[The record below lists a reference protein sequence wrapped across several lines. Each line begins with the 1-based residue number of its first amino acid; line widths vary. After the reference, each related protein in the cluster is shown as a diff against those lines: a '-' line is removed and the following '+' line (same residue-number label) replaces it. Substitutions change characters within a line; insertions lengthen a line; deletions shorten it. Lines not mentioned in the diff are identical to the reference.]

1 VHGFRRPGVRGSN
14 GGGSEGSL
22 HVNVLMLIKGLG
34 RGGAEQLLVSTV
46 RHADAGRFAFRVAYL
61 LPWKDALVGELESE
75 GADVRCLDGARGVR
89 WTGALR
95 RLARDA
101 DVVHIHSPYPAIGA
115 RLTLPRG
122 LPLVYTEHNEWPRY
136 HRATYWGNAL
146 TYGRNDHVFAVSDR
160 VKKSVRPPRG
170 LAFLRLP
177 PIETLH
183 HGPDPALLERAA
195 IDDGARAEL
204 SEGDDVL
211 LVGTV
216 ANLKAHKGIG
226 VLLDAVPLV
235 LREDPRARF
244 VIVGQGPLE
253 EDLRRR
259 ASALG
264 LNGAVRFTGFREDA
278 ARLASAFDVFVLPSL
293 HEGLPIALLEAMSLG
308 RPSVV
313 TPVGGVPE
321 VVVNG
326 QHALVVPPSQPAALA
341 SAIVEL
347 LGDPEA
353 RARLGANAKVRAAS
367 FDIRRAVRRMQDVW
381 TELAS

>member
-1 VHGFRRPGVRGSN
+1 
-14 GGGSEGSL
+14 
-22 HVNVLMLIKGLG
+22 MLIKGLG

-46 RHADAGRFAFRVAYL
+46 RHADAGRFTFRVAYL
-61 LPWKDALVGELESE
+61 LPWKDALVGELESD
-75 GADVRCLDGARGVR
+75 GAEVRCLDGARGVR
-89 WTGALR
+89 WTGAFR

-101 DVVHIHSPYPAIGA
+101 DVVHVHSPYPAVGA

-122 LPLVYTEHNEWPRY
+122 VPLVYTEHNEWPRY

-160 VKKSVRPPRG
+160 VKESIRLPRG
-170 LAFLRLP
+170 LRSRRLP

-183 HGPDPALLERAA
+183 HGADPMLLEHAA
-195 IDDGARAEL
+195 RDTGARGEL
-204 SEGDDVL
+204 CGQDDVL

-216 ANLKAHKGIG
+216 ANLKAHKGID

-235 LREDPRARF
+235 LRQVPRARF

-259 ASALG
+259 SSALG

-278 ARLASAFDVFVLPSL
+278 ARLASAFDLFVLPSL
-293 HEGLPIALLEAMSLG
+293 HEGLPIALLEAMALG

-313 TPVGGVPE
+313 TSVGGVPE

-326 QHALVVPPSQPAALA
+326 EHAVVVPPSQPSALA
-341 SAIVEL
+341 GAIVEL
-347 LGDPEA
+347 LGDPDA
-353 RARLGANAKVRAAS
+353 RARLGANAKRRAAD
-367 FDIRRAVRRMQDVW
+367 FDIRRAVRRMEDVW
-381 TELAS
+381 TQVAG